1 MTINHSDLLG
11 YFQTNYP
18 DELAAGDDGAIFA
31 AMTAMAPEA
40 KTGMVNRAFFA
51 IWAASTGARAAI
63 EDHATNPA
71 SPLRPSALALRD
83 FLSGA
88 ADAFD
93 CAHPTNAGLVAA
105 WVAAG
110 AISQADSDALFA
122 LAETPQTLAERD
134 GFAGVDVIDIRRAI
148 WNDDGTRRT

>member
-1 MTINHSDLLG
+1 MIDLSDLLG
-11 YFQTNYP
+11 YLQTNYP
-18 DELAAGDDGAIFA
+18 DELAAGDDGAIYA
-31 AMTAMAPEA
+31 AMSATAPEA
-40 KTGMVNRAFFA
+40 KTGMVSRAFFA

-63 EDHATNPA
+63 EDHAANVS

-93 CAHPTNAGLVAA
+93 CANPTNAGLVAA

-122 LAETPQTLAERD
+122 LAETPQTIAERD
-134 GFAGVDVIDIRRAI
+134 GFAGLRFDDIVAARSMQ
-148 WNDDGTRRT
+148 

>member
-1 MTINHSDLLG
+1 MIDLAALLA
-11 YFQTNYP
+11 YMQANYP
-18 DELAAGDDGAIFA
+18 DELAAGNDGAIYA
-31 AMTAMAPEA
+31 AMSTTAPET
-40 KTGMVNRAFFA
+40 KTGMVSRAFFA

-63 EDHATNPA
+63 EDHATNPV

-122 LAETPQTLAERD
+122 LAQQPQTIAERD
-134 GFAGVDVIDIRRAI
+134 GFAGLRLVDISEAARGGNV
-148 WNDDGTRRT
+148 